1 LVQDVEAIGALCT
14 ERDIWYMV
22 DACQSAGQMPLDVAK
37 IGCDF
42 LSVTMR
48 KWLRGP
54 RGAGF
59 LYVSDLALGA
69 AYETIFPD
77 SKGGAWNGPD
87 SYLLE
92 PTAIRYEQW
101 EKNYALVLGSKVA
114 IEYALRLGLENIE
127 QSVIEL
133 ATYTRQQ
140 LSKLDNVR
148 LLDKGR
154 KLCGIVTAHFDG
166 KTPAQISGA
175 LNAANINAGIG
186 TTINAH
192 IDFTEKGVDW
202 ALRLSP
208 HYFNTK
214 EEIDAAISVL
224 RQIV

>member
-1 LVQDVEAIGALCT
+1 
-14 ERDIWYMV
+14 
-22 DACQSAGQMPLDVAK
+22 
-37 IGCDF
+37 
-42 LSVTMR
+42 
-48 KWLRGP
+48 
-54 RGAGF
+54 
-59 LYVSDLALGA
+59 
-69 AYETIFPD
+69 
-77 SKGGAWNGPD
+77 
-87 SYLLE
+87 
-92 PTAIRYEQW
+92 
-101 EKNYALVLGSKVA
+101 
-114 IEYALRLGLENIE
+114 
-127 QSVIEL
+127 
-133 ATYTRQQ
+133 
-140 LSKLDNVR
+140 
-148 LLDKGR
+148 LDKGR